1 MYSSRR
7 RMTVISSLYTIL
19 DKNRNQ
25 IQHLTAENRAIQKRI
40 EELALNYSAESDTE
54 EEEEVVKQTPTNR
67 KHFPPRA
74 QSGFIRPMPI
84 NRELAEFLGVPAGTL
99 MARIEVTRMINK
111 YIREHGLQ
119 DKVSRR
125 KINPDARLKALFK
138 LDDATELTYFNLQK
152 YMSRHF
158 V

>member
-1 MYSSRR
+1 
-7 RMTVISSLYTIL
+7 MTILSSLYTIL

-40 EELALNYSAESDTE
+40 EELALNYVAESDTE
-54 EEEEVVKQTPTNR
+54 EEEEVVKQSPTNR
-67 KHFPPRA
+67 KHFPARA
-74 QSGFIRPMPI
+74 QSGFIRPIQI

-125 KINPDARLKALFK
+125 KINPDEKLKALFK
-138 LDDATELTYFNLQK
+138 LDDAMELTYFNLQK